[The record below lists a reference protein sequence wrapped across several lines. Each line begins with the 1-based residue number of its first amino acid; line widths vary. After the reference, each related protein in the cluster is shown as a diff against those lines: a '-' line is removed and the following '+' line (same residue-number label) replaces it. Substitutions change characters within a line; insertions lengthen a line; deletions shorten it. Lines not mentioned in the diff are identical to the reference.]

1 ASASSTPDSISSR
14 SFIGPS
20 TTGPLNVTTP
30 RPCSRRRRSAVPC
43 AYSWRSRVSKRVS
56 SCRRRATRGSAP
68 AAINAA
74 RASPADPYASLISR
88 SSTEELSLGLGSA
101 RLSQRKSRAAIVPPG
116 SIRSRK
122 PKAGS
127 RPSPVLPPYAQADGI
142 AAAHDGDQDDGAACV
157 LNGARDFVDVAHRAA
172 VDLEDHVATDEPG
185 ALGFAARRDF

>member
-1 ASASSTPDSISSR
+1 
-14 SFIGPS
+14 
-20 TTGPLNVTTP
+20 
-30 RPCSRRRRSAVPC
+30 
-43 AYSWRSRVSKRVS
+43 
-56 SCRRRATRGSAP
+56 
-68 AAINAA
+68 
-74 RASPADPYASLISR
+74 
-88 SSTEELSLGLGSA
+88 
-101 RLSQRKSRAAIVPPG
+101 QRKSRAAIVPPG

-185 ALGFAARRDF
+185 ALGFAARRDFDDDRAALIGRQVELPRNLRRDRLDGHADAARLGAARRLAAVT